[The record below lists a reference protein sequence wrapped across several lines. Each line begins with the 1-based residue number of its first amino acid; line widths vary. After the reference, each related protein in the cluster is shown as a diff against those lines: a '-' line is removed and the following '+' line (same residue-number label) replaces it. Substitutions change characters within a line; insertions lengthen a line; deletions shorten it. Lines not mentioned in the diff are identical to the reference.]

1 MRALYLGEDDPL
13 VGLYHG
19 KHYEITKKK
28 TSSGKIVVEIEEL
41 LGLKK
46 RYPDTTRFR
55 FDWIVK
61 KKKGNKK
68 CQ

>member
-19 KHYEITKKK
+19 KHYEITKKVQ
-28 TSSGKIVVEIEEL
+28 TTGKIVVEIEDL

-46 RYPDTTRFR
+46 RYPDITRFR
-55 FDWIVK
+55 FDWIEK
-61 KKKGNKK
+61 KEKRK
-68 CQ
+68 

>member
-1 MRALYLGEDDPL
+1 MRALYLGEDDSM

-19 KHYEITKKK
+19 KHYEIKKKK

-46 RYPDTTRFR
+46 RYPDMTRFR
-55 FDWIVK
+55 FDWIEK
-61 KKKGNKK
+61 KEKRK
-68 CQ
+68 